1 MLLLTWCIFRH
12 GKNRFLHDIL
22 PISNLFI
29 YDPGFRINQ
38 SVMFLV
44 FQNFSLKIKLFWLLH
59 LLSHTHCVLLKH
71 YYSVDFPW
79 FDIKLVS
86 LVSSAKLGN
95 WKKKVVKWQK
105 FKTAL
110 CDLTEKL
117 FLLNFVS
124 LQFWTE
130 ISYQSGSQIHA
141 WILLKK
147 KFYYISFYS
156 SFCRTSP
163 FHRELFVLI
172 DMLMI

>member
-1 MLLLTWCIFRH
+1 VLLLTWCIFRH

-95 WKKKVVKWQK
+95 WKKKVVPM
-105 FKTAL
+105 
-110 CDLTEKL
+110 
-117 FLLNFVS
+117 
-124 LQFWTE
+124 TE
-130 ISYQSGSQIHA
+130 IQNCTLWFDRKTVFVEFCQLEVLE
-141 WILLKK
+141 WD
-147 KFYYISFYS
+147 FISIWKPNPCMDS
-156 SFCRTSP
+156 L
-163 FHRELFVLI
+163 EK
-172 DMLMI
+172 

>member
-12 GKNRFLHDIL
+12 GKNRFWHDIL

-95 WKKKVVKWQK
+95 WKKKVVPM
-105 FKTAL
+105 
-110 CDLTEKL
+110 
-117 FLLNFVS
+117 
-124 LQFWTE
+124 TE
-130 ISYQSGSQIHA
+130 IQNCTLWFDRKTVFVEFCQLEVLE
-141 WILLKK
+141 WD
-147 KFYYISFYS
+147 FISIWKPNPCMDS
-156 SFCRTSP
+156 L
-163 FHRELFVLI
+163 EK
-172 DMLMI
+172 